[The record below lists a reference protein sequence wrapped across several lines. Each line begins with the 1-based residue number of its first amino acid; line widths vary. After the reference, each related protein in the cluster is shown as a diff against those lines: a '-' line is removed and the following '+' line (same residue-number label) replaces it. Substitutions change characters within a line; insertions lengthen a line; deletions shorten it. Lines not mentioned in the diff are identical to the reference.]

1 MSVKLLH
8 VASLTFLLSI
18 WGMQQWK
25 NQACFVFSSKY
36 RKEVDLDFGFVICFV
51 ILLSVAL
58 KSSMLFVLQI
68 SDISFEELLL
78 TSALCTILEEKQS
91 RKKIAASTYRPLV
104 SQWCCNTKER
114 RERHGKPS
122 LHGLPLPFREIGSC
136 HSGDVRVQLN
146 SHPHRKKIN
155 SFIPCGILLASLV
168 Q

>member
-1 MSVKLLH
+1 
-8 VASLTFLLSI
+8 
-18 WGMQQWK
+18 MQQWK

-104 SQWCCNTKER
+104 SQ
-114 RERHGKPS
+114 
-122 LHGLPLPFREIGSC
+122 
-136 HSGDVRVQLN
+136 
-146 SHPHRKKIN
+146 
-155 SFIPCGILLASLV
+155 
-168 Q
+168 